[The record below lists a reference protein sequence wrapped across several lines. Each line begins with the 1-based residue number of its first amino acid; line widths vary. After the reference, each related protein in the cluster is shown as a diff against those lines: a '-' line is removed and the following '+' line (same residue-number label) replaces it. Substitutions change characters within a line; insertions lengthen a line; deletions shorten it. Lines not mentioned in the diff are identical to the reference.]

1 MHAGAIVTHFN
12 CTEGPLCAGDIV
24 ECNCSTSSGTLEW
37 NVSERADNN
46 ETWTLLFNVTFH
58 RVSETTKTRNGY
70 NAVFNKTLNAST
82 LNFTLNQS
90 EAILIECADANETD
104 KKNDTITDSG

>member
-1 MHAGAIVTHFN
+1 MHAGAVVTHFN

-37 NVSERADNN
+37 NVSERADDN
-46 ETWTLLFNVTFH
+46 ETLTLLFTVILHQYFN
-58 RVSETTKTRNGY
+58 TTTMNGY
-70 NAVFNKTLNAST
+70 NAVFNKTLKAST

-90 EAILIECADANETD
+90 EAILIECADGQDGD
-104 KKNDTITDSG
+104 KDNATITDSG